1 MAMLFVRFRVQYK
14 IESSRA
20 AKLAPDVE
28 RVMVSRE
35 NESESLRKARLAADV
50 ERVILPV
57 IMKVNHC
64 VKRD

>member
-1 MAMLFVRFRVQYK
+1 MLFVRFRVQYK

-35 NESESLRKARLAADV
+35 NESESLRKPKLAADV
-50 ERVILPV
+50 VRVMVSP
-57 IMKVNHC
+57 
-64 VKRD
+64 